1 MYHVSR
7 FNSESGHKRDRFV
20 IFVFASHVTYAWRI
34 TKTSPKILFHLIQY
48 CKFNDITK
56 LHFLINF
63 FTLYLHRAIW
73 HSLMGCVGVVIFG
86 CFDDLRVM
94 CETTNEHTR
103 CSTNKPKT
111 SDAFAHARLIAFVM
125 KQRVVVREYKTF
137 TVKKQLAYFGI
148 HVVVKGR

>member
-7 FNSESGHKRDRFV
+7 FISESGHKRDRLV

-48 CKFNDITK
+48 CKFNDIAK

-63 FTLYLHRAIW
+63 FPLYLHRAIW

-86 CFDDLRVM
+86 CFDDLRGM
-94 CETTNEHTR
+94 CGTTNELTR
-103 CSTNKPKT
+103 CSTNNPKLAMHLRMRV
-111 SDAFAHARLIAFVM
+111 SLRLSWSSVSWYVNI
-125 KQRVVVREYKTF
+125 KLLQ
-137 TVKKQLAYFGI
+137 
-148 HVVVKGR
+148 